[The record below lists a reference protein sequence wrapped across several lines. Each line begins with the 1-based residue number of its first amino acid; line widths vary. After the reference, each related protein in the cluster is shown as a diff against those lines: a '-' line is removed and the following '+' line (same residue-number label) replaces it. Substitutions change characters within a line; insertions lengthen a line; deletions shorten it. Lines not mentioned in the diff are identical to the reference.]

1 MVGVGVNIKALDLYQ
16 YHLGMIA
23 RNSEIH
29 QYAYNSS
36 NLTKLA
42 EKQILLANKFVIFY
56 FFSQLRRP

>member
-1 MVGVGVNIKALDLYQ
+1 MVGVGVNIKTLGLYQ
-16 YHLGMIA
+16 RHFGMIA
-23 RNSEIH
+23 RSSEIY

-42 EKQILLANKFVIFY
+42 EKQILLANKFAIFY